1 MNRRNFLNWVGI
13 GLLASN
19 LPIAIA
25 ACSSKE
31 TKQSTSE
38 SQEWEEVGTSD
49 ELNTNGKLLAKN
61 TSVGEVLLVKTS
73 VPGDLVAVNPIC
85 THSGCTVEWKA
96 DTNKFVCPCHDSEF
110 GVAGKVEK
118 APATKPLKTYA
129 VKVEG
134 EKVLIRQ

>member
-13 GLLASN
+13 GWIASS
-19 LPIAIA
+19 LPVAIA

-31 TKQSTSE
+31 TKQSTSD
-38 SQEWEEVGTSD
+38 QEWQEVSTSD
-49 ELNTNGKLLAKN
+49 ELNTKGKLLVKN

-85 THSGCTVEWKA
+85 THAGCTVEWKA
-96 DTNKFVCPCHDSEF
+96 DTNKFVCPCHGSEF
-110 GVAGKVEK
+110 GVTGKVEK
-118 APATKPLKTYA
+118 APATTPLKSYA

-134 EKVLIRQ
+134 EKVLIR

>member
-13 GLLASN
+13 GWIASS
-19 LPIAIA
+19 LPVAIA

-38 SQEWEEVGTSD
+38 SQEWQEVATSD
-49 ELNTNGKLLAKN
+49 ELNTKGKLLVKN

-85 THSGCTVEWKA
+85 THAGCTVEWKT
-96 DTNKFVCPCHDSEF
+96 DTNKFVCPCHGSEF

-118 APATKPLKTYA
+118 APATTPLKTYA

-134 EKVLIRQ
+134 EKVLIR

>member
-13 GLLASN
+13 GWIASS
-19 LPIAIA
+19 LPVAIA

-31 TKQSTSE
+31 TKQNTSE
-38 SQEWEEVGTSD
+38 SQEWQEVGTSE

-85 THSGCTVEWKA
+85 THAGCTVEWKA
-96 DTNKFVCPCHDSEF
+96 DTNKFVCPCHGSEF

-118 APATKPLKTYA
+118 APATTALKTYA

-134 EKVLIRQ
+134 EKVLIR

>member
-13 GLLASN
+13 GWIASS

-25 ACSSKE
+25 ACSPQE

-38 SQEWEEVGTSD
+38 SQEWLLVGTSD
-49 ELNTNGKLLAKN
+49 ELNTNGKLLVN
-61 TSVGEVLLVKTS
+61 TSAGEVLLAKTS
-73 VPGDLVAVNPIC
+73 VPGDVVAVSATC
-85 THSGCTVEWKA
+85 THAGCTVEWKA
-96 DTNKFVCPCHDSEF
+96 DKNQFICPCHGSQF

-129 VKVEG
+129 VKTEG
-134 EKVLIRQ
+134 DKVLIR

>member
-1 MNRRNFLNWVGI
+1 MNRRSFLNWVGI
-13 GLLASN
+13 GWIASS

-31 TKQSTSE
+31 TKQNTSDR
-38 SQEWEEVGTSD
+38 EWEVVGTSE

-61 TSVGEVLLVKTS
+61 TSVGEILLAKTS

-85 THSGCTVEWKA
+85 THAGCTVEWKA
-96 DTNKFVCPCHDSEF
+96 DTNKFVCPCHGSEF

-118 APATKPLKTYA
+118 APATTPLKTYA

-134 EKVLIRQ
+134 DKVLIR